1 MLYEASTK
9 DAILRAPAV
18 ARHPVSSFGL
28 VYVEV
33 EVEHPSS
40 GLQFLVGALACS
52 AFLLSGCDA
61 SAPDVGDTGSS
72 SPKVSGT
79 GSSASA
85 VGDIGTWEL
94 LNSTEVTSFSTT
106 LRLGVTR
113 LECASG
119 VTGTVLDPRVRVE
132 QERIVIRTD
141 VEPLS
146 PGGYTCQGNDAVP
159 VTVELNEP
167 IGKRELVDAACLGGR
182 AVNTAPCTD
191 NGVRWRP

>member
-1 MLYEASTK
+1 M
-9 DAILRAPAV
+9 
-18 ARHPVSSFGL
+18 
-28 VYVEV
+28 
-33 EVEHPSS
+33 EHSSS

-52 AFLLSGCDA
+52 AIILSGCDA

-72 SPKVSGT
+72 
-79 GSSASA
+79 GSE

-94 LNSTEVTSFSTT
+94 LNSTEVTSDSTS

-113 LECASG
+113 LDCASG
-119 VTGTVLDPRVRVE
+119 ITGTLLEPRVLVE
-132 QERIVIRTD
+132 QDRIVIRTD

-146 PGGYTCQGNDAVP
+146 PGGYDCQGNDIVP

>member
-1 MLYEASTK
+1 MLYEASTR
-9 DAILRAPAV
+9 DDILRAPAV
-18 ARHPVSSFGL
+18 ASHLISSFGL
-28 VYVEV
+28 GYVEMDV
-33 EVEHPSS
+33 KHPGS
-40 GLQFLVGALACS
+40 GFQFLVGARVCS

-72 SPKVSGT
+72 SPQASDT

-85 VGDIGTWEL
+85 VGNIGTWQL
-94 LNSTEVTSFSTT
+94 LNAAEVTPESTT
-106 LRLGVTR
+106 LQLGVTR
-113 LECASG
+113 LECSSG

-141 VEPLS
+141 VEPLP
-146 PGGYTCQGNDAVP
+146 PGGYTCQGNDVVP

>member
-1 MLYEASTK
+1 MPSFGHRQSQATAS
-9 DAILRAPAV
+9 
-18 ARHPVSSFGL
+18 SSFGL

-33 EVEHPSS
+33 EVEHPGF

-72 SPKVSGT
+72 SPQVRGT
-79 GSSASA
+79 GSSTSA

-94 LNSTEVTSFSTT
+94 LNSTEVTSFSIT
-106 LRLGVTR
+106 LQLGVTR

-119 VTGTVLDPRVRVE
+119 VTGTVLDPRVQVE

-141 VEPLS
+141 VEPLP